1 MINHF
6 KLKRNIKITHSFLF
20 GFIFSQLNINVDET
34 ASNLTQISYGF
45 FLLSLVALICFINVL
60 GFIITYFLI
69 QQGNYEN
76 KYPKWSKIINYY
88 KKSSLVYVSIE
99 AFLCLIC
106 LLLLVFFSISL
117 VYSGIKI

>member
-1 MINHF
+1 
-6 KLKRNIKITHSFLF
+6 
-20 GFIFSQLNINVDET
+20 
-34 ASNLTQISYGF
+34 
-45 FLLSLVALICFINVL
+45 LSLVALICFINVL